1 MKIALIA
8 PTHLPARRANTL
20 QVMKMAQAFTKL
32 GHSVQVAIPGKL
44 APGEAGDWPALRRL
58 YGLQVE
64 FPLTWINAN
73 PRLRG
78 YDYGWSSVR
87 WAHRQGA
94 ELVFTR
100 LPQAAALASWLGRAT
115 ILELHELPHGRMG
128 AWLLRRF
135 AKGRGARRLIVITT
149 SLLEK
154 LKQDFP
160 SLDRPSSGRSGFS
173 LVAPDGVD
181 LDRYAELPEP
191 AAARRWLAE
200 RKRGEAIHIS
210 ADEFVAGYSGHFYPG
225 RGAQI
230 LLDLAGRLPEVRFL
244 LVGGEPQDVARLRA
258 EAEARKLNNVTIT
271 GFVANADLPR
281 YQAACDLLLMP
292 YQKQVAGSSGGDIAA
307 VFSPLKLFEYLACG
321 RPILSSDLPALRE
334 VLNQEN
340 AVLLP
345 GDERHAWEQAIQE
358 LQEHPRRRSQLA
370 ARARQDASNYSWE
383 NRAALILEGIRL

>member
-1 MKIALIA
+1 
-8 PTHLPARRANTL
+8 
-20 QVMKMAQAFTKL
+20 
-32 GHSVQVAIPGKL
+32 
-44 APGEAGDWPALRRL
+44 
-58 YGLQVE
+58 VE
-64 FPLTWINAN
+64 FPLSWINASR
-73 PRLRG
+73 RLRG
-78 YDYGWSSVR
+78 YDYGWSSVH
-87 WAHRQGA
+87 WARRQGA
-94 ELVFTR
+94 DLVFTR
-100 LPQAAALASWLGRAT
+100 LPQAAALASWLGQAT
-115 ILELHELPHGRMG
+115 ILELHELPHGKMG

-135 AKGRGARRLIVITT
+135 AKGRGARRLVLITT
-149 SLLEK
+149 NLFAK
-154 LKQDFP
+154 LKQGFP
-160 SLDRPSSGRSGFS
+160 SIARPASGRPGFS

-181 LDRYAELPEP
+181 LDRYADLPEP

-200 RKRGEAIHIS
+200 RTGGEAIHIS

-225 RGAQI
+225 RGAQM

-244 LVGGEPQDVARLRA
+244 LVGGEPQDIARLRE
-258 EAEARKLNNVTIT
+258 EAEAQRLNNVTIT

-345 GDERHAWEQAIQE
+345 GDERQTWAQAIQE
-358 LQEHPRRRSQLA
+358 LQEHPGRRAQLA
-370 ARARQDASNYSWE
+370 ARARLDASHYSWE
-383 NRAALILEGIRL
+383 NRAALILEGIKL